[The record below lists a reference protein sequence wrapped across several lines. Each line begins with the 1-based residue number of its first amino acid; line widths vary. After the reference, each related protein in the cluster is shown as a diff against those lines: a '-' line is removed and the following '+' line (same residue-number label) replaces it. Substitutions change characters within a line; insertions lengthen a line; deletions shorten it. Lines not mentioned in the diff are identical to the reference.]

1 MTDAMRDENRER
13 IDRWLRAGAA
23 ENVGP
28 DVEAAWT
35 GLLAALPEVEPSPEL
50 TDRVMRR
57 VAEVRCAARDLAPR
71 WRFALAAGLAL
82 CGASALF
89 LPALL
94 LAAPIPVGTLI
105 AAITEG
111 VKAGA
116 AWVAQGI
123 SVWRL
128 LADIAETTSL
138 VVATPEATIF
148 LASFAIISAAALR
161 LLYDLTLYDLR
172 SAGAAPR

>member
-1 MTDAMRDENRER
+1 MRDETRER
-13 IDRWLRAGAA
+13 IERWLRAGAA
-23 ENVGP
+23 EDAGP

-35 GLLAALPEVEPSPEL
+35 GLLAALPEIEPSPEL

-57 VAEVRCAARDLAPR
+57 VAEVRSAARDLSPR

-82 CGASALF
+82 CGVSILS

-94 LAAPIPVGTLI
+94 FAAPIPVGALI
-105 AAITEG
+105 AAISGG
-111 VKAGA
+111 VKAAA
-116 AWVAQGI
+116 AWAAQGI

-138 VVATPEATIF
+138 VVATPEATTF
-148 LASFAIISAAALR
+148 LASFAVVSAAALR
-161 LLYDLTLYDLR
+161 LLYDLTLYDRR
-172 SAGAAPR
+172 SIGAASS